1 MLEEHTQP
9 IASGDVIVLYTDG
22 ITEAMDADGELF
34 GDAALARVVA
44 SQQHLDA
51 AGIRERVL
59 REVKAF
65 VGDAEPHDDMTM
77 VVVKIGDVGAA
88 A

>member
-1 MLEEHTQP
+1 
-9 IASGDVIVLYTDG
+9 
-22 ITEAMDADGELF
+22 
-34 GDAALARVVA
+34 
-44 SQQHLDA
+44 
-51 AGIRERVL
+51 VL

-77 VVVKIGDVGAA
+77 VVLKVRDDAA